1 MKTKMRFFGS
11 FFMVLG
17 MVLGALGSHYLK
29 KILSAESLS
38 SFEVGLRYLI
48 YQGLGLL
55 VLSSIDFTT
64 SKIKKYIFH
73 LILWG
78 TITFSGSIFI
88 LSFKNQISFSLAW
101 IGPITPLG
109 GTALIIAWILT
120 TREFIKKPLT
130 CN

>member
-1 MKTKMRFFGS
+1 MKIKMRFFGS
-11 FFMVLG
+11 LFMVLG

-29 KILSAESLS
+29 KTLSAESLS

-48 YQGLGLL
+48 YQGLGLFF
-55 VLSSIDFTT
+55 LSSIDFTT
-64 SKIKKYIFH
+64 PKIKKSIFH

-78 TITFSGSIFI
+78 TIAFSGSIFI
-88 LSFKNQISFSLAW
+88 LSFKSQFSFSLAW

-120 TREFIKKPLT
+120 TREFIKRPLT
-130 CN
+130 